1 VQAASYA
8 RLQQQVRQRRSVAVA
23 NRRGVCGT
31 FGRSMLYLPLG
42 GGRVLSIAGPCDMAS
57 RFAAEAMPHL

>member
-1 VQAASYA
+1 
-8 RLQQQVRQRRSVAVA
+8 AVA
-23 NRRGVCGT
+23 NRHGVCGT